1 MPTIENVVNLV
12 LSAPA
17 YKSCDKFL
25 AAQYAIIEYRAQ
37 TRGTF
42 WSKISRPYT
51 VENLVVKYP
60 PAYLKWT
67 KIGVCHEGKIA
78 LLSWDNNSCKDSCA
92 CETPVVEEDVNGCD
106 CCSACGG
113 LYGAW
118 FGDYYGR
125 AFGQKGLYNPWG
137 YVTDDKENHRF
148 LFSSNLEGKEVII
161 EFETLNDSH
170 GLETNID
177 KFLIPVLANK
187 IKIGLEMDKE
197 NPNLSKIQMLKQDTA
212 ELERIQKL
220 ESVSWSFNAFFKANA
235 ENYGLMKR

>member
-12 LSAPA
+12 LLGES
-17 YKSCDKFL
+17 YKGCDKFL

-42 WSKISRPYT
+42 WSKISRAYT
-51 VENLVVKYP
+51 VENLAVKYP

-67 KIGVCHEGKIA
+67 KIAVCHEGHYAI
-78 LLSWDNNSCKDSCA
+78 LSWDYTSCKESCA
-92 CETPVVEEDVNGCD
+92 CETPVVVEDINGCD
-106 CCSACGG
+106 CCTSCGG
-113 LYGAW
+113 LYGGW

-125 AFGQKGLYNPWG
+125 AFGQKGMPNPWG

-161 EFETLNDSH
+161 EYETLDDSN
-170 GLETNID
+170 GLQTNID

-187 IKIGLEMDKE
+187 IRICLEMDKSS
-197 NPNLSKIQMLKQDTA
+197 PNLNKIQMMEAQTA
-212 ELERIQKL
+212 ELERKQRL
-220 ESVSWSFNAFFKANA
+220 ESVSWSFNAFLKANA
-235 ENYGLMKR
+235 ENFGLMKR